1 MGASLLAQAEP
12 LTLAESFELMPRPW
26 MASFGVIFGLII
38 GSFLNA
44 VIYRLPRQVSVS
56 TPRSFCPKC
65 ESLIPWYRNI
75 PVISWIMLGGRCGD
89 CRERIS
95 IRYPLVE
102 LAVAVLFGAA
112 VYRWGVSWS
121 ALSSMIFGA
130 AMLLLALVDYDFKLL
145 PNVITLPGTAIGFA
159 LSFVDPRVAWMDS
172 AIGIVVGS
180 GLLYLTAWLYL
191 KLRGRQGMGMGDVKM
206 IAMIGGFVGWQG
218 ALLTI
223 FLGSLFGSVVG
234 VSLMKIKGREW
245 DYALPFGTFLALA
258 AVIVDWGGPELIAWY
273 WGTLGLGIR

>member
-1 MGASLLAQAEP
+1 MVASLLAQAEP
-12 LTLAESFELMPRPW
+12 LTVAEFFELMPRPW
-26 MASFGVIFGLII
+26 TASFGVIFGLII

-44 VIYRLPRQVSVS
+44 VIYRLPREVSVS
-56 TPRSFCPKC
+56 KPRSFCPKC
-65 ESLIPWYRNI
+65 GSLIPWYRNI

-130 AMLLLALVDYDFKLL
+130 AMLLLALVDFDFKLL

-159 LSFVDPRVAWMDS
+159 LSFVDPRVAWIDS
-172 AIGIVVGS
+172 AIGIVVGG

-191 KLRGRQGMGMGDVKM
+191 KLRGLQGMGMGDVKM

-234 VSLMKIKGREW
+234 LGLMKIKGREW

-258 AVIVDWGGPELIAWY
+258 AVIVDWSGPELIAWY
-273 WGTLGLGIR
+273 WEFLGLGI

>member
-1 MGASLLAQAEP
+1 MVASLLAQAEP
-12 LTLAESFELMPRPW
+12 PILAEFFELVPRAW
-26 MASFGVIFGLII
+26 IASFGVIFGLII

-44 VIYRLPRQVSVS
+44 VIYRLPRSVSVS
-56 TPRSFCPKC
+56 KPRSFCPKC

-75 PVISWIMLGGRCGD
+75 PLISWIMLGGRCGD
-89 CRERIS
+89 CGERIS

-102 LAVAVLFGAA
+102 LAVAVLFGAV

-121 ALSSMIFGA
+121 TLSSMIFGC

-159 LSFVDPRVAWMDS
+159 LSFVDPRVAWIDS
-172 AIGIVVGS
+172 AIGIVVGG

-191 KLRGRQGMGMGDVKM
+191 TLRGLQGMGMGDVKM

-234 VSLMKIKGREW
+234 VSLMKIKGHEW

-258 AVIVDWGGPELIAWY
+258 AVIVDWSGPELIAWY
-273 WGTLGLGIR
+273 WEVLRLGLH

>member
-1 MGASLLAQAEP
+1 MVASLLAQAGP
-12 LTLAESFELMPRPW
+12 PSLAEFFELVPSPW
-26 MASFGVIFGLII
+26 IASFGVIFGLII

-44 VIYRLPRQVSVS
+44 VIYRLPRAVSVS
-56 TPRSFCPKC
+56 KPRSFCPKC

-102 LAVAVLFGAA
+102 LAVAVLFGVA

-121 ALSSMIFGA
+121 ALSSMIFGC
-130 AMLLLALVDYDFKLL
+130 AMLLLALIDYDFKLL
-145 PNVITLPGTAIGFA
+145 PNVITLPGAAIGFA
-159 LSFVDPRVAWMDS
+159 LSFVDPRVAWIDS
-172 AIGIVVGS
+172 AIGIVVGG

-191 KLRGRQGMGMGDVKM
+191 TLRGLQGMGMGDVKM

-234 VSLMKIKGREW
+234 LGLMKIKGREW

-258 AVIVDWGGPELIAWY
+258 AVIVDWIGPELIAWY
-273 WGTLGLGIR
+273 WGILIG

>member
-1 MGASLLAQAEP
+1 MAASLLAQAEP
-12 LTLAESFELMPRPW
+12 PTLAEFFELVPRAW
-26 MASFGVIFGLII
+26 IASFGVIFGLII

-44 VIYRLPRQVSVS
+44 VIYRLPREVSVS
-56 TPRSFCPKC
+56 KPRSFCPKC
-65 ESLIPWYRNI
+65 ENLIPWYRNI
-75 PVISWIMLGGRCGD
+75 PVISWIMLGGRCAD

-102 LAVAVLFGAA
+102 LAVAVLFGAV

-121 ALSSMIFGA
+121 TLSSMIFGC

-145 PNVITLPGTAIGFA
+145 PNVITLPGTALGFA
-159 LSFVDPRVAWMDS
+159 LSFVDPRVAWIDS
-172 AIGIVVGS
+172 AIGIVVGG

-191 KLRGRQGMGMGDVKM
+191 KLRGLQGMGMGDVKM

-234 VSLMKIKGREW
+234 VGLMKIKGRDW

-258 AVIVDWGGPELIAWY
+258 AVIVDWSGPELIAWY
-273 WGTLGLGIR
+273 WGTSGLGMQ